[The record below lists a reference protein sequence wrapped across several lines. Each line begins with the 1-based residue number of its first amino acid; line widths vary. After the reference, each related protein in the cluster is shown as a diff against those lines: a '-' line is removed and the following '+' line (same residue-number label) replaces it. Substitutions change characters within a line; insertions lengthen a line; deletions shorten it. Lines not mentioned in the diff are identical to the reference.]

1 MLVYVTS
8 RTLEGMQVLIEKDW
22 VSFGHKFAGKALEI
36 SHEFFLERYGHEGTK
51 ENEKSPIFLQWLEC
65 VFQLT
70 HQFPTAFE
78 FNGKFLVLLADEV
91 YTARFGTV
99 FSHFLR
105 TQ

>member
-1 MLVYVTS
+1 MCFIYVTS

-22 VSFGHKFAGKALEI
+22 VSFGHKFAGKAWN
-36 SHEFFLERYGHEGTK
+36 FLMKFVERCGHEGTK

-99 FSHFLR
+99 FSHVL
-105 TQ
+105 